1 MVLAKARQT
10 KPARERWVR
19 TMAKE
24 CLINKHAKLEAR
36 WAEFEARKAAIEND
50 QTLSKE
56 QRAQALEA
64 LEESR
69 IKNRLYKS
77 RRYNRCAET
86 GRPKSYYRYF
96 GVCRQVLREKAHL
109 GLLPGVKKSSW

>member
-1 MVLAKARQT
+1 
-10 KPARERWVR
+10 
-19 TMAKE
+19 MAKE
-24 CLINKHAKLEAR
+24 CLISKHSKLEAR
-36 WAEFEARKAAIEND
+36 WAEYEAKKSAIEQD
-50 QTLSKE
+50 STMSKD

-69 IKNRLYKS
+69 IKNRLYKT
-77 RRYNRCAET
+77 RRYNRCSET
-86 GRPKSYYRYF
+86 GRPKGYYRYF

>member
-1 MVLAKARQT
+1 
-10 KPARERWVR
+10 
-19 TMAKE
+19 MAKE
-24 CLINKHAKLEAR
+24 CLIVKHKQQEAR
-36 WAEFEARKAAIEND
+36 WAEYEARLTAILED
-50 QTLSKE
+50 QNLSKD

-64 LEESR
+64 LEASR
-69 IKNRLYKS
+69 IKNRLFKA

-86 GRPKSYYRYF
+86 GRPKGYYRYF